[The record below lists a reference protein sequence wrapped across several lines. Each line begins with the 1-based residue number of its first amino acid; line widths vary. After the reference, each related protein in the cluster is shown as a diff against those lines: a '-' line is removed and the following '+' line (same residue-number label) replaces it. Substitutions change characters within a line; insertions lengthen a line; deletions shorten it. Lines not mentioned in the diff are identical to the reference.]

1 MRKRDFMVIKTNQ
14 VTIERLKKL
23 VINAAKEQTTD
34 IIDLQKEQ
42 LSAGIL
48 DMGDEIKPPYRPKTI
63 AKKRRK
69 GQPTDRVTLFD
80 KGAFYRNIYAK
91 FSDVIEI
98 SSRNQKTPKLKQKYD
113 GGQFGGD
120 IFGLTP
126 GHKELLKETI
136 RPLIEDSIRDLIM
149 KKR

>member
-1 MRKRDFMVIKTNQ
+1 MRKRDLMVIKTNQ
-14 VTIERLKKL
+14 VTIERLKKI
-23 VINAAKEQTTD
+23 VINAVKEQTAD
-34 IIDLQKEQ
+34 VIDLQKEQ

-63 AKKRRK
+63 EKKRKK
-69 GQPTDRVTLFD
+69 GQPTDRVTLYD

-98 SSRNQKTPKLKQKYD
+98 SSRNQKAAKLKAKYD

-126 GHKELLKETI
+126 GNKEFLKEII
-136 RPLIEDSIRDLIM
+136 RPLIEDAIRDLVI
-149 KKR
+149 KKP